1 MLKIKKIVYFCHFK
15 LNVHMQL
22 FYNNVNMK
30 IKCKTSSLPF
40 EGNNLG
46 MQPKM
51 SCYLLVYKM
60 CNIYSVSVLS
70 VWRASSVS
78 LLVCSY
84 KFLHDE
90 EIVVVPAASNAAS
103 F

>member
-1 MLKIKKIVYFCHFK
+1 MS
-15 LNVHMQL
+15 
-22 FYNNVNMK
+22 

-51 SCYLLVYKM
+51 SCYLQIYKM
-60 CNIYSVSVLS
+60 HIIVSVLS
-70 VWRASSVS
+70 VWCASSVS

-90 EIVVVPAASNAAS
+90 EIVVVPAASQCLVNLW
-103 F
+103 